1 MDNAGGENKNTHIS
15 KLCAY
20 LVAAGMFR
28 SVVLSTLQV
37 GHTHEDIDFLFS
49 IMSSHIK
56 RLLEWDS
63 PQQMAEIVIRRMSEH
78 MSQRIVQE
86 HVCAGTLDAIRDWQT
101 WLSNYADI
109 SEKRGIENIQQVH
122 WFCFLRRK
130 QARLQDQPLAVRRQ
144 TQMTSC

>member
-1 MDNAGGENKNTHIS
+1 MC

-20 LVAAGMFR
+20 MVDAGMFR

-49 IMSSHIK
+49 IMSSHIS
-56 RLLEWDS
+56 RMLEWDS
-63 PQQMAEIVIRRMSEH
+63 PQQMAEIVQRRMSQH

-86 HVCAGTLDAIRDWQT
+86 HVRAGTLDAVRDWTT
-101 WLSNYADI
+101 WLSNYADVAEREGLMASSKCI
-109 SEKRGIENIQQVH
+109 GFVFSGVKI
-122 WFCFLRRK
+122 CLLSL
-130 QARLQDQPLAVRRQ
+130 QARLQDQPLAVRQQ